1 VIEKLKHEDKV
12 CLEWEK
18 LESERER
25 IELQRRTT
33 EQEVVRMELQCW
45 DDEECILTIDLE
57 SVSNERL
64 CAYYKKLQDDI
75 TKRA

>member
-33 EQEVVRMELQCW
+33 EQEVVRMELQRW